1 MRAHCVACHQ
11 PDGNG
16 AEGLAPPLA
25 GVLAKRAQSTS
36 GREYLAQVLVSG
48 MIGTITSR
56 GVKYNGNMPAAT
68 PVRRRA
74 GRGHGACPRHLQW
87 CFAAPAGRAFQR
99 RPEQGADAVGG
110 APAARTR
117 ACGSRG
123 VGRDKR
129 IRSLRLVGE
138 YLGRQGLP
146 HYALEEVSRLRAT
159 PLDEISETRAQ
170 VLGACSK
177 WAIELNNVSIKGE

>member
-1 MRAHCVACHQ
+1 MGADLSWRAASLLLTLAASGRLRAADGAKLYEGHCVACHQ

-68 PVRRRA
+68 TVRRRA
-74 GRGHGACPRHLQW
+74 GRGHGPCPRHLQW
-87 CFAAPAGRAFQR
+87 CFAAPAGRSFSAPPGAR
-99 RPEQGADAVGG
+99 R
-110 APAARTR
+110 
-117 ACGSRG
+117 
-123 VGRDKR
+123 
-129 IRSLRLVGE
+129 
-138 YLGRQGLP
+138 
-146 HYALEEVSRLRAT
+146 
-159 PLDEISETRAQ
+159 
-170 VLGACSK
+170 
-177 WAIELNNVSIKGE
+177 

>member
-1 MRAHCVACHQ
+1 MVAASGRLRAADGAKLYEGHCVACHQ

-68 PVRRRA
+68 TVRRRA

-87 CFAAPAGRAFQR
+87 CFAAPAGRSFSSPHGAR
-99 RPEQGADAVGG
+99 R
-110 APAARTR
+110 
-117 ACGSRG
+117 
-123 VGRDKR
+123 
-129 IRSLRLVGE
+129 
-138 YLGRQGLP
+138 
-146 HYALEEVSRLRAT
+146 
-159 PLDEISETRAQ
+159 
-170 VLGACSK
+170 
-177 WAIELNNVSIKGE
+177 

>member
-1 MRAHCVACHQ
+1 MVLASGSLQAADGAKLYEAHCVACHQ

-56 GVKYNGNMPAAT
+56 GVKYNGNMPAA
-68 PVRRRA
+68 PLSDEELVA
-74 GRGHGACPRHLQW
+74 VMGHVLATFNGVSQPL
-87 CFAAPAGRAFQR
+87 PAELFQR

-110 APAARTR
+110 ASAARTR

-138 YLGRQGLP
+138 YLGRQGF
-146 HYALEEVSRLRAT
+146 ASLRWK
-159 PLDEISETRAQ
+159 R
-170 VLGACSK
+170 
-177 WAIELNNVSIKGE
+177 